1 MKVKA
6 YAKINLMLRVIR
18 KKENNYHELQMVNT
32 KIDLYDIV
40 KIKESKKNKI
50 VFKKNHNISP
60 DFIIKVINKFNSVYN
75 IEKKYLI
82 KIVKNIPVGSG
93 LGGGSADAAAII
105 NALYKYNN
113 IEENME
119 NKIRHFKELGAD
131 IPYMFFETPAV
142 VEGIGEIITPLE
154 PIDLSRFIVVYPEIE
169 VITKKVFENNS
180 KYSEKLS
187 LEEIKRHVGIDAD
200 IYENDLEQTTSK
212 LFYKWGVIKR
222 ALSKYGKVWM
232 SGSGSCLVIYIN
244 GERKNIIKEIKKT
257 LPNVRVL

>member
-1 MKVKA
+1 MKKVLLVIIAILLCAVLLVGCGSTDKDTA
-6 YAKINLMLRVIR
+6 NSVDSESSASSDSSKNNTSSTSSQMTDDQMKMSGYLGAFSYKIN
-18 KKENNYHELQMVNT
+18 
-32 KIDLYDIV
+32 
-40 KIKESKKNKI
+40 
-50 VFKKNHNISP
+50 
-60 DFIIKVINKFNSVYN
+60 
-75 IEKKYLI
+75 
-82 KIVKNIPVGSG
+82 
-93 LGGGSADAAAII
+93 
-105 NALYKYNN
+105 
-113 IEENME
+113 
-119 NKIRHFKELGAD
+119 HFKELGAD

-212 LFYKWGVIKR
+212 LFYKWGVIKK

-232 SGSGSCLVIYIN
+232 TGSGSCLVIYIN
-244 GERKNIIKEIKKT
+244 GERKSIIKEIKKT
-257 LPNVRVL
+257 LPNVRAL